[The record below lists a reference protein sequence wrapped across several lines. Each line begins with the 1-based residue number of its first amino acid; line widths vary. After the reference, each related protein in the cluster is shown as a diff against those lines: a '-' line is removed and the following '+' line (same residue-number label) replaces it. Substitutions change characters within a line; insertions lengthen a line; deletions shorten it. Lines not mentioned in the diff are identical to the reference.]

1 MLVVAGCKPDSDV
14 GFGDALELARLLQQ
28 YLSASQAARVAA
40 RVHGV
45 SRRDL
50 YTELEQSG

>member
-1 MLVVAGCKPDSDV
+1 V